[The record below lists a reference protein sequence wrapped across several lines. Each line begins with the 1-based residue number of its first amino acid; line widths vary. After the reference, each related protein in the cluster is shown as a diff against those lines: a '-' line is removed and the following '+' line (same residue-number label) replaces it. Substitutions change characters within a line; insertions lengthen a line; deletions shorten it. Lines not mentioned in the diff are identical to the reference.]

1 MYEDKKKT
9 KYLSMQAPD
18 PCRKKQKERKHA
30 TLVWVWIQDVL
41 SRQATKQPSKRTATT
56 KKRE

>member
-18 PCRKKQKERKHA
+18 PCRKKKQKERKDA

-41 SRQATKQPSKRTATT
+41 SSQATKQPSK
-56 KKRE
+56 